1 MKLKNSSILLIIA
14 TFCVLCLIS
23 CSVSYTMSGISIDY
37 EKVKTVSIQPFYN
50 DVTQGPANISQT
62 FTNAISDYYQQN
74 TNLSLIS
81 QEGDLQ
87 LEGGITDYRLQPVAP
102 KSSGNN
108 DVNDYASLTRLTL
121 TVKVTFYNT
130 TDDTYNFENRNFS
143 FFKDFDNET
152 EDLTSIEA
160 ELIDEIF
167 EQIVMDIF
175 NASVANW

>member
-1 MKLKNSSILLIIA
+1 MKLQSNLILPIASIILAVITTA
-14 TFCVLCLIS
+14 

-37 EKVKTVSIQPFYN
+37 DKVKTISIQPFYN
-50 DVTQGPANISQT
+50 DITQGPANIGQT
-62 FTNAISDYYQQN
+62 FTNAINDYYQQN
-74 TNLSLIS
+74 TNLSLVT

-87 LEGGITDYRLQPVAP
+87 LEGGITGYTLQPVAP

-108 DVNDYASLTRLTL
+108 TSNDFASLTRLTL

-130 TDDTYNFENRNFS
+130 TDDLYNFENRSFS
-143 FFKDFDNET
+143 FFKDFDNAT
-152 EDLTSIEA
+152 QNLTTVES